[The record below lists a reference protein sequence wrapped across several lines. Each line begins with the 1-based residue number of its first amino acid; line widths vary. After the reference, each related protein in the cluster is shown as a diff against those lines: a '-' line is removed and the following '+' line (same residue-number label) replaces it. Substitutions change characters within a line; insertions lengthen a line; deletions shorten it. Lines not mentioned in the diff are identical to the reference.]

1 MLLISKYTYSLKKKK
16 NGLKIVFEFTSLK
29 NNNKNLSSQF
39 IHLVINEY
47 YKMNLIFNY

>member
-1 MLLISKYTYSLKKKK
+1 MLLISKYTYSLKKKKK

-39 IHLVINEY
+39 IHLV
-47 YKMNLIFNY
+47 NL